1 MANIMI
7 LGDTWGTVPCHALSY
22 LPGVTDWFEYQFLKK
37 GHPTFNKSWGGNQN
51 NYQLLQAEVFLK
63 AIKNSPIHIDLI
75 IWFHTE
81 IVRDLTRQD
90 TDRFGK
96 EDFDLV
102 IDDTAER
109 IYQWARKVKNLS
121 PDTKWAIIGGHSPLR
136 PNKKHLLDW
145 ADFRIDN
152 FRSHILGVDVPES
165 QAFEFLE
172 EGKGSLWDWPA
183 IPKSIIDRELAI
195 KDEILQLTEDTSKF
209 WNKKHAGLEPMTEL
223 ANKIMEHFKL

>member
-7 LGDTWGTVPCHALSY
+7 LGDTWGTVPCHIWRFT
-22 LPGVTDWFEYQFLKK
+22 PEIVEWFEYQFLRR

-51 NYQLLQAEVFLK
+51 HYQLLQAEVFLN
-63 AIKNSPIHIDLI
+63 AIKDSPIHIDLI

-81 IVRDLTRQD
+81 IVRDLTPQD
-90 TDRFGK
+90 TRRFGVD
-96 EDFDLV
+96 DFDLV

-109 IYQWARKVKNLS
+109 IYQWATKVKNIF
-121 PDTKWAIIGGHSPLR
+121 PDTKWAIIGGHAPLR
-136 PNKKHLLDW
+136 PNAKHLLDW

-172 EGKGSLWDWPA
+172 RGKGSLWDWPA
-183 IPKSIIDRELAI
+183 IPQTVIDRELAI
-195 KDEILQLTEDTSKF
+195 KDQIIELTKDTSKF
-209 WNKKHAGLEPMTEL
+209 WNGKHAGLEPMKQL
-223 ANKIMEHFKL
+223 ANDLITKFNL

>member
-7 LGDTWGTVPCHALSY
+7 LGDTWGTVPCHALGY
-22 LPGVTDWFEYQFLKK
+22 MPGVLEWFEYQFLRR

-51 NYQLLQAEVFLK
+51 NYQLLQAEVFFK
-63 AIKNSPIHIDLI
+63 AMKNSPMHVDLI
-75 IWFHTE
+75 VWFHTE
-81 IVRDLTRQD
+81 IVRDLIPDDTR
-90 TDRFGK
+90 RFGID
-96 EDFDLV
+96 DFDLV

-109 IYQWARKVKNLS
+109 IYDWATNIKKLS
-121 PDTKWAIIGGHSPLR
+121 PDTKWAIIGGHAPLR

-172 EGKGSLWDWPA
+172 RGKGSLWDWPA
-183 IPKSIIDRELAI
+183 IPQDIIDRELAI
-195 KDEILQLTEDTSKF
+195 KEQIIQLTSDTTKF
-209 WNKKHAGLEPMTEL
+209 WNGKHAGIEPMKQL
-223 ANKIMEHFKL
+223 ANDIITKFNL